1 MNFEELQIKCG
12 HLNDL
17 QNLSF
22 KGHELVLVE
31 TLIRCCAMD
40 IVRIWCQIWVFSIFD
55 GFKPISMKFTV
66 NVVIPHNSHS
76 YRFDSR

>member
-40 IVRIWCQIWVFSIFD
+40 IVRI
-55 GFKPISMKFTV
+55 
-66 NVVIPHNSHS
+66 
-76 YRFDSR
+76 